1 MPKNR
6 SKYINIADFIND
18 GFATTF
24 ILGAR
29 GVGKTI
35 GAFVYM
41 INQFKENGS
50 KGIYLRRYQI
60 EVEKAGI
67 DAGLLSELTG
77 SEITRETIEIE
88 SVDYDFILV
97 DGEPAIY
104 MLALN
109 TLGKYKSSAFPGV
122 SIIIY
127 DEFIDIKNRELKN
140 ETDIFYQFAMTIY
153 RDFRK
158 YKALF
163 LANNTNIFNCYFL
176 DLEVLPKGRVT
187 KFREDSIKII
197 AYETSSIL
205 DNERNNTPLAR
216 IVRKLEG
223 EESTSLDNIPKGNY
237 EDFIRRIPKN
247 VKYTRTYKLN
257 GAMYG
262 EFFDGTNYYISNKCD
277 KNYKLKEALSY
288 DDVDEYFKL
297 VDGEKYYT
305 LRAYFLGGKVF
316 FTNVKTRSMFIKRFK
331 KISLV
336 GGV

>member
-1 MPKNR
+1 MSKKQ

-41 INQFKENGS
+41 INQFKETGA

-88 SVDYDFILV
+88 AVAYDFILV

-122 SIIIY
+122 NIIIY

-140 ETDIFYQFAMTIY
+140 ETDIFYQFAMTIF
-153 RDFRK
+153 RDFIK

-187 KFREDSIKII
+187 KFREESIKII

-205 DNERNNTPLAR
+205 DL
-216 IVRKLEG
+216 
-223 EESTSLDNIPKGNY
+223 SLIH
-237 EDFIRRIPKN
+237 I
-247 VKYTRTYKLN
+247 
-257 GAMYG
+257 
-262 EFFDGTNYYISNKCD
+262 
-277 KNYKLKEALSY
+277 
-288 DDVDEYFKL
+288 
-297 VDGEKYYT
+297 
-305 LRAYFLGGKVF
+305 
-316 FTNVKTRSMFIKRFK
+316 
-331 KISLV
+331 
-336 GGV
+336 